1 MLKRDKTSCFLF
13 TGNLRAKG
21 QNRSQATV
29 RQITPPSGIESYN
42 DVCSQNQL
50 ISVGCWD
57 HTLRKFREAKDG
69 QPRAMR
75 GKLSKADIALGIINK
90 L

>member
-1 MLKRDKTSCFLF
+1 MLERDKTFSFLF
-13 TGNLRAKG
+13 TGNRRAKG
-21 QNRSQATV
+21 QNWSQATV

-42 DVCSQNQL
+42 DVCRQNQL
-50 ISVGCWD
+50 ISVGCWE

-75 GKLSKADIALGIINK
+75 SKLSKADMALGIFNK